1 MHLQV
6 NDGICAITIIGVE
19 DEVTMEVSGIEAG
32 KREAVSVT
40 SQRGLGRGHGG
51 PRRRGEQVVEQVVGD
66 VARDAAALQQIQCY
80 RLQLFR

>member
-19 DEVTMEVSGIEAG
+19 DEVTMEVSGIKAG

-40 SQRGLGRGHGG
+40 S
-51 PRRRGEQVVEQVVGD
+51 
-66 VARDAAALQQIQCY
+66 
-80 RLQLFR
+80 

>member
-6 NDGICAITIIGVE
+6 YDGICAISVIRVE

-32 KREAVSVT
+32 KRETVSVT

-66 VARDAAALQQIQCY
+66 VARDTAALQQIQLYPY
-80 RLQLFR
+80 RLL